1 MGFSG
6 ERRVAWETKVS
17 LFRWFQGFT
26 DDHMKS

>member
-17 LFRWFQGFT
+17 LFRWFQDFT
-26 DDHMKS
+26 GDHMKP